1 MPILIKNVLLNDARK
16 DILIE
21 GNSFSKIANKIKA
34 AKDSKIIDGENFAIL
49 PPFYNM
55 HTHSAMN
62 LLRAYSD
69 DKNLDDWLI
78 KDIFPIEKKLKKED
92 IYHGTRLAI
101 LEMIKSGTVYFNDM
115 YYFSLDT
122 AKAAD
127 EMGVR
132 TNIALALSDENDL
145 KKREKK
151 LKEAKDIIAKL
162 DDYPSRIKFS
172 VGPHAIYTASKE
184 MLQAAA
190 QLAKVHNLPYHIHIA
205 ETKDEHSKNLHE
217 ESRGLTVVEYLDS
230 IKVLSKNVIAA
241 HCVHLSDKDRKILK
255 KRKVTVVHCPASN
268 MKLTSGAMDYA
279 KLRKAGIDLV
289 LGTDSASSNN
299 NLSMLEEMKLAALQ
313 AKVNSGD
320 ASMAP
325 AKEIYKMAT
334 EHGAKAAGL
343 KAGKIEEA
351 YLADCM
357 LINLKHYSLTP
368 CGQTDTYNR
377 LISNM
382 VYSASPE
389 CIDTLICDGRILM
402 QDRKVNGEEEII
414 QKANEVFR
422 DLISR

>member
-1 MPILIKNVLLNDARK
+1 MSILIKNVLLNDTRK

-21 GNSFSKIANKIKA
+21 GNSFSKIAKKIKA
-34 AKDSKIIDGENFAIL
+34 AKNSKIINGANFAIL

-55 HTHSAMN
+55 HTHSAMS

-78 KDIFPIEKKLKKED
+78 KDIFPIEKKLKKDD

-115 YYFSLDT
+115 YYFPLDT

-132 TNIALALSDENDL
+132 ANIALVLSDENDF

-190 QLAKVHNLPYHIHIA
+190 QFAKEHNLLYHIHVA

-217 ESRGLTVVEYLDS
+217 ESRKLTVVEYLDS
-230 IKVLSKNVIAA
+230 IKILSKNVIAV
-241 HCVHLSDKDRKILK
+241 HCIHLSDKDRKILK
-255 KRKVTVVHCPASN
+255 KRQVTVVHCPASN
-268 MKLTSGAMDYA
+268 MKLASGIMDYA
-279 KLRKAGIDLV
+279 ALRKWGINLV
-289 LGTDSASSNN
+289 LGTDSACSNN

-313 AKVNSGD
+313 AKVNTGD
-320 ASMAP
+320 ASIAT
-325 AKEIYKMAT
+325 AEEIFKMAT
-334 EHGAKAAGL
+334 EDGAKAAGI
-343 KAGKIEEA
+343 KAGVIKEG

-357 LINLKHYSLTP
+357 LVNLNHYSLTP
-368 CGQTDTYNR
+368 FGQSNSYSR

-382 VYSASPE
+382 VFAASPE

-402 QDRKVNGEEEII
+402 QNRKVSGEEEII
-414 QKANEVFR
+414 QKANECYQ
-422 DLISR
+422 DLVNR